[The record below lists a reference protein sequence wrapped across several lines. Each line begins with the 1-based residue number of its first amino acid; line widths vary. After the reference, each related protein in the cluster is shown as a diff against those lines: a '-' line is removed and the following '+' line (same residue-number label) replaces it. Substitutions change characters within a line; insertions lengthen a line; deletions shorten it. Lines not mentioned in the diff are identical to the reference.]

1 MGRKGEMRKESWSPK
16 MGQGAAMEESES
28 VMRQDKEWAEK
39 RTTEIERERER
50 SSL

>member
-1 MGRKGEMRKESWSPK
+1 MRKESWSPK